1 MKKIVLTLAALSA
14 LAACSSQPEPM
25 APMATQQ
32 PTMVMAEP
40 SMNKL

>member
-1 MKKIVLTLAALSA
+1 MKKLVLTLAALSA
-14 LAACSSQPEPM
+14 LAACGNSNDRGMQ
-25 APMATQQ
+25 PMATQ